1 MCIETHVAAEV
12 RAASIAVVDVAAGRM
27 PNGAKEVVAR
37 TLAVK
42 LTATCTELAVT
53 VAAGGQILVSDGRD
67 RIPVP

>member
-37 TLAVK
+37 ALAVK

-53 VAAGGQILVSDGRD
+53 VAAGGEKLDSNDSDRV
-67 RIPVP
+67 PVP